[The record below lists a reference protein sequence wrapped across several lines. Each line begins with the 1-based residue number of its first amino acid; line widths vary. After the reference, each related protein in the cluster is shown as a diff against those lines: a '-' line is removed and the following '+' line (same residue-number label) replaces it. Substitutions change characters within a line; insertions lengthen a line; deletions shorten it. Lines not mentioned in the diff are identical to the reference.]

1 MSDGLESYAV
11 TEAVSKGR
19 AFPEPPHPYRS
30 DFERDRDRII
40 HSSAFRRLEG
50 KTQVFSP
57 GLDDYYR
64 SRLTHSIEVAQIGRT
79 IAKVLGLNETL
90 TEAICLAHDL
100 GHPPFGHSG
109 EEALNDL
116 MANYGGFEHN
126 AQTLRIVTLL
136 EHPYP
141 AFMGLNLMYET
152 RLGLAR
158 KCVRAVERRANGVLI
173 ADCGFRTRP
182 TSRISDSTGGS
193 VKAEALGDGVFRG
206 EGVSPLRVAG
216 ILPAIRG
223 QELAPAQAGD
233 VLDTKEQGQ
242 DGLATVNH
250 RQAALDDA
258 TPAIRNR
265 QFGDEVNSTLEGQV
279 ADVADRI
286 AYNCHDLEDGLRAR
300 LIEGNQMHDVQLYVE
315 ATRKVG
321 VERIPD
327 WTIRRTRTAKTITDR
342 LVSDCIDNSRRR
354 IAESGIQT
362 AYEACARADDLVS
375 LSSKSERLLAD
386 LERFL
391 HANFY
396 GHERL
401 RQAAQRAKTWLAE
414 LFEQLCRDP
423 HRMPSYFR
431 DFIPEYGLHRA
442 VCDYIAGMTDRYCLK
457 LLGVTPSS

>member
-1 MSDGLESYAV
+1 MSDGLQSYAV

-19 AFPEPPHPYRS
+19 AYPEPPHPYRW

-79 IAKVLGLNETL
+79 IAKVLGLNESL
-90 TEAICLAHDL
+90 TEAICLGHDL
-100 GHPPFGHSG
+100 GHPPFGHTG
-109 EEALNDL
+109 EKVLNEL
-116 MANYGGFEHN
+116 MADYGGFEHN

-152 RLGLAR
+152 RLAFAR
-158 KCVRAVERRANGVLI
+158 KCVDAATRKGAGASI
-173 ADCGFRTRP
+173 AECGMRN
-182 TSRISDSTGGS
+182 
-193 VKAEALGDGVFRG
+193 AESG
-206 EGVSPLRVAG
+206 
-216 ILPAIRG
+216 
-223 QELAPAQAGD
+223 
-233 VLDTKEQGQ
+233 
-242 DGLATVNH
+242 H
-250 RQAALDDA
+250 DA
-258 TPAIRNR
+258 TPHSAFRNP
-265 QFGDEVNSTLEGQV
+265 QFQGELNCTLEGQA

-300 LIEGNQMHDVQLYVE
+300 LIEGNQMRHVQIYVE
-315 ATRKVG
+315 ATKKVG

-342 LVSDCIDNSRRR
+342 LVSDCIDHSRGQ
-354 IAESGIQT
+354 IAGAGIQT
-362 AYEACARADDLVS
+362 AYEACNRAENVVT
-375 LSSKSERLLAD
+375 LSPESDRLLTE

-391 HANFY
+391 HANLY
-396 GHERL
+396 GHEKL
-401 RQAAQRAKTWLAE
+401 LAAAERTRAWLTE

-431 DFIPEYGLHRA
+431 DFIPEYGLQRA

-457 LLGVTPSS
+457 LLGVTEPAPIR